1 MEVAINIIKFTGAK
15 AIRLASQWETLV
27 TCRFFLIAINMWNW
41 NKGLM
46 IGIELKIEP
55 YTENIHVTLSII
67 EADTLL
73 LFELMTKKP

>member
-1 MEVAINIIKFTGAK
+1 
-15 AIRLASQWETLV
+15 
-27 TCRFFLIAINMWNW
+27 MWNW

-46 IGIELKIEP
+46 IGTELKIEP
-55 YTENIHVTLSII
+55 YTENIHVTLYII